1 MKSIVFSL
9 VCILFFVPLFAGI
22 GGEAAMQGRISSIEK
37 KDQITI
43 AKVRMDASSL
53 AKDPSYKV
61 KPGMSVRLIYSVGTA
76 QFRPG
81 IGRVLMIE
89 ENGNV
94 VVAIDNNL
102 LEKKIPVPNSNE
114 PVIVSDLFRVGAEV
128 SISNEAL

>member
-1 MKSIVFSL
+1 MKNSAFCL
-9 VCILFFVPLFAGI
+9 VCIFLFVPLFAGI
-22 GGEAAMQGRISSIEK
+22 GGDPAMQGRITSIEK
-37 KDQITI
+37 KDQITT
-43 AKVRMDASSL
+43 ATVRMESSSIT
-53 AKDPSYKV
+53 KDPSSKV

-81 IGRVLMIE
+81 IGRVLTIQ

-94 VVAIDNNL
+94 LVAIDNSL

-114 PVIVSDLFRVGAEV
+114 PVTVSELFHVGAEV